1 LLSFHPPP
9 SSLIVYRFPSPSYLA
24 SNNSNPLMFPPS
36 LSTNY
41 ETPHYAQYNQA
52 SKYKTYTSYTPS
64 NTSTPYLSPYS
75 PTTTS
80 VYPYISSLTPPIH
93 YLHYYHASNKMYY
106 ASNSTPSTTH
116 EI

>member
-1 LLSFHPPP
+1 
-9 SSLIVYRFPSPSYLA
+9 
-24 SNNSNPLMFPPS
+24 MFPIS

-41 ETPHYAQYNQA
+41 GTPHYVLYNLA
-52 SKYKTYTSYTPS
+52 SKYKTYTTYTPS
-64 NTSTPYLSPYS
+64 NTSTPYLFPCF

-80 VYPYISSLTPPIH
+80 IYPYISSLTTPNH
-93 YLHYYHASNKMYY
+93 SLHYYLAYDKNHY